1 MRRFAELIEGLDGTN
16 KPTRR
21 VELLADYW
29 TSADPTDAAWAIA
42 LLTGQKLGGRVST
55 RDMRLWCCSLAKI
68 PLWLFEESY
77 AVVGDLAET
86 IHRVLPEPDRAVSIS
101 LADAIERFVV
111 PLRHASIEEKEQIF
125 LAACRQ
131 WGGMERLVYLKC
143 LTGGLRVGIQRSM
156 VARSL
161 ERSHSVPRD
170 QLQHRFL
177 GGMEPTAA
185 WFESMVAPGSA
196 SANPSQPYPFC
207 LAHPLEGD
215 CRSLGDRS
223 GFAAEWKWDGIRAQV
238 IRRQGKVYLWS
249 RGEELMEGRW
259 PEIEQAAMMLQE
271 DAVLDGEIVLMKE
284 ETLLPFR
291 DLQKRIQRKN
301 LPKKWLIDYPAIFIA
316 FDLLERCGTDCRAL
330 PLDQRRKELQSLLDQ
345 LPAQSKGTIR
355 LAEWLEANSW
365 ESLEDLRSSSRQRQ
379 AEGLMLKRLDQP
391 YAMGRARDVWWKWKI
406 DPLSIDAVLIYAQRG
421 HGRRANLYTDYTF
434 ALWDDGQLVPFAK
447 AYSGLSDAE
456 IREVDRLV
464 RSSTREAFGPVR
476 SVEPTMVMEI
486 AFEGLQE
493 SGRHKSGWAVRFPR
507 ILRWRRDK
515 TPQQADSLSDLARFA
530 RLSDPPC
537 AVGDS

>member
-1 MRRFAELIEGLDGTN
+1 M
-16 KPTRR
+16 
-21 VELLADYW
+21 
-29 TSADPTDAAWAIA
+29 
-42 LLTGQKLGGRVST
+42 
-55 RDMRLWCCSLAKI
+55 
-68 PLWLFEESY
+68 
-77 AVVGDLAET
+77 
-86 IHRVLPEPDRAVSIS
+86 HRVLPEPSCPVAVS
-101 LADAIERFVV
+101 LAEAIERFVL
-111 PLRHASIEEKEQIF
+111 PMRQAPIEEKERLF
-125 LAACRQ
+125 LTACRQ

-161 ERSHSVPRD
+161 ERSHCVPRD

-177 GGMEPTAA
+177 GGMEPNAA
-185 WFESMVAPGSA
+185 WFESLVAPGSS

-207 LAHPLEGD
+207 LAHPLEGN

-238 IRRQGKVYLWS
+238 IRRQGRVYLWS

-259 PEIEQAAMMLQE
+259 PEIEQAAMTL
-271 DAVLDGEIVLMKE
+271 DGDVVLDGEIVLMKE
-284 ETLLPFR
+284 GQLLPFR

-301 LPKKWLIDYPAIFIA
+301 LPKKWLTDYPAVFIA
-316 FDLLERCGTDCRAL
+316 FDLLESFGEDRRSLPLLQRRAL
-330 PLDQRRKELQSLLDQ
+330 LESFLQRMPLQGQATVQ
-345 LPAQSKGTIR
+345 LAK
-355 LAEWLEANSW
+355 WLEASTW
-365 ESLEDLRSSSRQRQ
+365 DELEAVRSTSRQQQ

-391 YAMGRARDVWWKWKI
+391 YAIGRARDVWWKWKI
-406 DPLSIDAVLIYAQRG
+406 DPQSIDAVLIYAQRG

-493 SGRHKSGWAVRFPR
+493 SRRHKSGWAVRFPR
-507 ILRWRRDK
+507 IVRWRHDK
-515 TPQQADSLSDLARFA
+515 TPQQADSLADLARLA
-530 RLSDPPC
+530 DADDLSPPED
-537 AVGDS
+537 GL

>member
-1 MRRFAELIEGLDGTN
+1 
-16 KPTRR
+16 
-21 VELLADYW
+21 
-29 TSADPTDAAWAIA
+29 
-42 LLTGQKLGGRVST
+42 
-55 RDMRLWCCSLAKI
+55 
-68 PLWLFEESY
+68 
-77 AVVGDLAET
+77 
-86 IHRVLPEPDRAVSIS
+86 
-101 LADAIERFVV
+101 
-111 PLRHASIEEKEQIF
+111 
-125 LAACRQ
+125 
-131 WGGMERLVYLKC
+131 
-143 LTGGLRVGIQRSM
+143 
-156 VARSL
+156 
-161 ERSHSVPRD
+161 
-170 QLQHRFL
+170 
-177 GGMEPTAA
+177 
-185 WFESMVAPGSA
+185 
-196 SANPSQPYPFC
+196 
-207 LAHPLEGD
+207 
-215 CRSLGDRS
+215 
-223 GFAAEWKWDGIRAQV
+223 
-238 IRRQGKVYLWS
+238 
-249 RGEELMEGRW
+249 MEGRW
-259 PEIEQAAMMLQE
+259 PEIEQAAMTLQE

-515 TPQQADSLSDLARFA
+515 TPQQADSLCDLARFA

>member
-1 MRRFAELIEGLDGTN
+1 
-16 KPTRR
+16 
-21 VELLADYW
+21 
-29 TSADPTDAAWAIA
+29 
-42 LLTGQKLGGRVST
+42 
-55 RDMRLWCCSLAKI
+55 
-68 PLWLFEESY
+68 LFEESY

-86 IHRVLPEPDRAVSIS
+86 IHRVLPEPDRAVGIS

-111 PLRHASIEEKEQIF
+111 PLRPASIEEKEKLF

-185 WFESMVAPGSA
+185 WFESMVAPGNS

-207 LAHPLEGD
+207 LAHPLEGN

-223 GFAAEWKWDGIRAQV
+223 GFAAEWKWDGIRAQA
-238 IRRQGKVYLWS
+238 IRRQGKIYLWS

-259 PEIEQAAMMLQE
+259 PEIEQAAMTLPE

-284 ETLLPFR
+284 GTLLPFR

-301 LPKKWLIDYPAIFIA
+301 LPKKWLTDYPAVFIA
-316 FDLLERCGTDCRAL
+316 FDLLERSGEDCRAL
-330 PLDQRRKELQSLLDQ
+330 PLDQRRKKLQSLLDP
-345 LPAQSKGTIR
+345 LPFQSKQTIR
-355 LAEWLEANSW
+355 LAEWLEASSW
-365 ESLEDLRSSSRQRQ
+365 ESLEDLRKSSRQRQ

-434 ALWDDGQLVPFAK
+434 ALWEDGQLVPFAK

-456 IREVDRLV
+456 IREVDRMV
-464 RSSTREAFGPVR
+464 RNSTREAFGPVR

-493 SGRHKSGWAVRFPR
+493 SRRHKSGWAVRFPR

-515 TPQQADSLSDLARFA
+515 TPQQADKLADLARLA
-530 RLSDPPC
+530 SVIDPPC